1 MGASGWGRGRG
12 RGWGRVLWCMLYTR
26 YTRVYCTCIVLS
38 RCCVFPLSLGLA
50 LPCLAFAFDSPV
62 LPLCFALLSS
72 HFQVKPTHS
81 LHGSVFVP
89 VALLWLHEHST
100 RLYVCT
106 GRLRRT
112 THWHPQ
118 SKAPTSNTS
127 TVASGEGRATA
138 PHTPHTGTRHTHT
151 HLKQRHWHLE
161 SQSQGQTKVLPP
173 PPRCTPTT
181 PASRLPRPVYYPH
194 HHARFACRNVHRDC
208 ASPCLVGACLAGS

>member
-1 MGASGWGRGRG
+1 MYCVVT
-12 RGWGRVLWCMLYTR
+12 VL
-26 YTRVYCTCIVLS
+26 
-38 RCCVFPLSLGLA
+38 CVPFEFRPCLALPCLALPCLALPCLA

-81 LHGSVFVP
+81 LHGSAFVP

-127 TVASGEGRATA
+127 TVASDEGRATA
-138 PHTPHTGTRHTHT
+138 PHTPHTGTRHTH
-151 HLKQRHWHLE
+151 LKQRHWHLE
-161 SQSQGQTKVLPP
+161 SQSQGQAKVVPAPLAVH
-173 PPRCTPTT
+173 PRLRRVGCHARFTT
-181 PASRLPRPVYYPH
+181 PH

-208 ASPCLVGACLAGS
+208 ASP